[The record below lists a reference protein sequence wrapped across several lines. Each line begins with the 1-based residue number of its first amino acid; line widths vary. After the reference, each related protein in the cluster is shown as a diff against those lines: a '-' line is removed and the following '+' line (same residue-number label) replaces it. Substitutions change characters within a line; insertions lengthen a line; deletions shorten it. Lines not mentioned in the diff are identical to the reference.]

1 MTRRSRCPLVGFAV
15 DSIYREKFTDPASPI
30 FLHYRNMRER
40 GISLFHDPCRALY
53 DDNTYFVSRRFYS
66 NCVRIKLS
74 ILLSI
79 RFVSFLYLKRVR
91 RNSEKFLFFFS
102 RYTPT
107 TIFSLARQKTKD
119 CFFKLLGKMKSMNVR
134 WSCSPQLLRRR
145 SHELGK
151 YS

>member
-53 DDNTYFVSRRFYS
+53 DDNTRFVSRRFYS

-91 RNSEKFLFFFS
+91 HNSAKFLFFSPGILNDDIFS
-102 RYTPT
+102 RE
-107 TIFSLARQKTKD
+107 AKD
-119 CFFKLLGKMKSMNVR
+119 KGLFL
-134 WSCSPQLLRRR
+134 
-145 SHELGK
+145 
-151 YS
+151 